1 MNVAFYGACRVAT
14 AAAATAKQ
22 VSVYAPCMP
31 NDCASVPSCVCLYVC
46 ASVCVGKLKKSRKN
60 TLQVFSGRLTAK
72 LPYPAPC
79 SALILSCS
87 RLPLTAYY
95 TACSPFLLPS
105 LLTFFLFPFSC
116 AFFPYLHLST
126 LPLTFTPFLPPFLLL
141 PTLLLHLLQSPRTY
155 VLSSIVPRRRARLYL
170 FILTYVPSISYTFD
184 SHSPLPTRYH

>member
-14 AAAATAKQ
+14 AAAAATAKQ

-87 RLPLTAYY
+87 SDCLLHCLLA
-95 TACSPFLLPS
+95 LPS
-105 LLTFFLFPFSC
+105 ALS
-116 AFFPYLHLST
+116 PYIISLS
-126 LPLTFTPFLPPFLLL
+126 LLL
-141 PTLLLHLLQSPRTY
+141 C
-155 VLSSIVPRRRARLYL
+155 L
-170 FILTYVPSISYTFD
+170 F
-184 SHSPLPTRYH
+184 PLPTSIYLASYLHSFPSTLSPSPNLAPSSSSIPSNLCA